1 VVTLNQ
7 GVPVTS
13 ADIEHDQAQA
23 LADQLKATEAE
34 LNTVKSQLADLRRRY
49 DMVQAVWQNAPGFS
63 ASC

>member
-1 VVTLNQ
+1 
-7 GVPVTS
+7 VTS